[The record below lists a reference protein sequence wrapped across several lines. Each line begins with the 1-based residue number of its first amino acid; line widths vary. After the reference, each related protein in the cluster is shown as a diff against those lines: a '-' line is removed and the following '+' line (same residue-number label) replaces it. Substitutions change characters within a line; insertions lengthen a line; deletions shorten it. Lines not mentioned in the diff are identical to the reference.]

1 MKRRRITRTLF
12 VILSLF
18 IIPSFVSAQ
27 EAPAHEATG
36 LYMNGQWDSECS
48 KCWPSPRTD
57 KNNQCKPTDCAIQGN
72 YHCKMQNPPL
82 EMDDDPRL
90 ISLIKS
96 GQCTYAPR
104 ASLSAGEAGYV
115 NSLQL
120 CTSVLDKMAGRFT
133 LPANPEDAARRKVD
147 FYLARFKASVFGSA
161 SDQLKLAIHY
171 DIGIGTQQDRKKA
184 TELYHAAAIKGVPF
198 AQYAIGARY
207 AYGISMPKN
216 TDKAIMWLNKA
227 INNKP
232 HIATD
237 IKAQEMVAPCAI
249 RLIERLTPT

>member
-1 MKRRRITRTLF
+1 MEMNQITRALL
-12 VILSLF
+12 IISGLC

-27 EAPAHEATG
+27 EAAG
-36 LYMNGQWDSECS
+36 LYMNGQWDTACG

-57 KNNQCKPTDCAIQGN
+57 KNNQCKPTDCAVQGY

-82 EMDDDPRL
+82 AMDDDPRL
-90 ISLIKS
+90 LSLIKS
-96 GQCTYAPR
+96 GECTYAPR
-104 ASLSAGEAGYV
+104 VSMSEGEVNYV
-115 NSLQL
+115 KSLQL

-133 LPANPEDAARRKVD
+133 LPPNPGDAARQKAD
-147 FYLARFKASVFGSA
+147 FYLTRFKASVFGSA
-161 SDQLKLAIHY
+161 SDQLKLAIDY
-171 DIGIGTQQDRKKA
+171 DIGIGTQQDRNKA
-184 TELYHAAAIKGVPF
+184 TELYNAAAVKGVPF

-216 TDKAIMWLNKA
+216 KDKAIMWLNKA

-232 HIATD
+232 HTAAD
-237 IKAQEMVAPCAI
+237 KQAQEMVAPCAM